1 MPIRVQ
7 QPCQTTDYR
16 EVVRHR
22 TCQDKEM
29 PGEIVV
35 GKPVQDTTVSERKTL
50 LSLLLIPPGVKI
62 RPFPG
67 TADSVGG
74 LLTILLDGIL
84 SGLRRRAIR

>member
-1 MPIRVQ
+1 
-7 QPCQTTDYR
+7 
-16 EVVRHR
+16 
-22 TCQDKEM
+22 M

-62 RPFPG
+62 RAFPG